1 MQRRHTTWLAAIV
14 IMLWMSAEA
23 SAGSY
28 IIYAQGRS
36 WGSWKTDTASVSG
49 YSNITLAFEGNK
61 RINSSAT
68 TTVKNA
74 IASYCSGGNGCI
86 VHCYSAGCLRTL
98 KAVSDL
104 RSGGNTLPGL
114 LWVEA
119 SGSAAGGSELA
130 ELATSGGTKYLAKL
144 IGQQEAVDW
153 DLTPSA
159 ARNNFPH
166 SNLGA
171 TMYHVAGKK
180 DLCKKLWFVKICAGL
195 LGALPGTHD
204 GVVAMHSAAGY
215 STAGSYTYGCSS
227 GKYPY
232 HTYDSGFASCY
243 GENVDHFGIPGVGNK
258 GIDGRTH
265 DTSGWSD
272 PTGTASQCSGSQCD
286 QGFNDSG
293 ADFSKTVS
301 GSTIATN
308 VSSKASATTPSTAAG
323 SCYGKCGGSG
333 GNGCYCDTSCSTY
346 GDCCSDY
353 SAACSSFA
361 Y

>member
-1 MQRRHTTWLAAIV
+1 MRRAQMRLMVAVAVVLGFAT
-14 IMLWMSAEA
+14 EA
-23 SAGSY
+23 TAGSY

-49 YSNITLAFEGNK
+49 YSNITLSYDGNK
-61 RINSSAT
+61 RINSSST

-74 IASYCSGGNGCI
+74 ISSYCSGGNSCI
-86 VHCYSAGCLRTL
+86 VHCYSAGCLRTH
-98 KAVSDL
+98 KAIADL
-104 RSGGNTLPGL
+104 RASGNGLAGL
-114 LWVEA
+114 LWLQA

-130 ELATSGGTKYLAKL
+130 GLATKGGTKYLAKL

-166 SNLGA
+166 DKLGA
-171 TMYHVAGKK
+171 WMYHVAGKK

-215 STAGSYTYGCSS
+215 SSAGSYSYGCSS

-232 HTYDSGFASCY
+232 HTYDSGYASCY
-243 GENVDHFGIPGVGNK
+243 GENVDHFGIPGVGNYA
-258 GIDGRTH
+258 IDGRSHSTV
-265 DTSGWSD
+265 GWSD
-272 PTGTASQCSGSQCD
+272 STSASQCSGTSCD
-286 QGFNDSG
+286 EGFSNSG
-293 ADFSKTVS
+293 ADFSKTTS
-301 GSTIATN
+301 GSSIATD

-323 SCYGKCGGSG
+323 SCYGKCGGAG
-333 GNGCYCDTSCSTY
+333 GNGCYCDSSCSTY

-353 SAACSSFA
+353 GSACSSFG